1 MRMPIAFRHWLR
13 RRPRVEDGLNVR
25 LIAMHIALAT
35 WGKR

>member
-1 MRMPIAFRHWLR
+1 MLTTFRHWLR
-13 RRPRVEDGLNVR
+13 RRSRVEDGLNVR